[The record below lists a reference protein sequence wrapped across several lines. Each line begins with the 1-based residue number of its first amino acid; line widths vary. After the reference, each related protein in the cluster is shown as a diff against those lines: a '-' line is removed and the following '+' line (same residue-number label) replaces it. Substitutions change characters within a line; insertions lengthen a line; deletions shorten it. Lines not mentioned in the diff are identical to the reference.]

1 MKAFFQSLRE
11 ILWTLIAV
19 LGAAALFAA
28 VLLPAQFAGKL
39 AGIFDALES
48 EGFDIKIKTPIGEAS
63 FDRVKDL
70 QLENTDRQVLELRD
84 ELAAARV
91 QIALLDTGP
100 GGPPPPIPAPPD
112 PSDGSGQPEVP
123 EAPVLELA
131 PEEWVVIAGA
141 ERDLGS
147 QRSELDALRR
157 AGFSDAVVLE
167 YGGWFQSAVIYPDK
181 AAAEAALAD
190 VAAVVGAG
198 SGAYIRALSV
208 MCPAPSEVTGQPDVL
223 VCN

>member
-19 LGAAALFAA
+19 LGAVALFAA

-84 ELAAARV
+84 ELAAARL

-100 GGPPPPIPAPPD
+100 EGPPPPIPAPSD
-112 PSDGSGQPEVP
+112 PSGEPGVA
-123 EAPVLELA
+123 EAPVFELA

-147 QRSELDALRR
+147 QRSELDALKR
-157 AGFSDAVVLE
+157 AGFSDAVILE

-181 AAAEAALAD
+181 AAATAALAD

-198 SGAYIRALSV
+198 RGAYIRALSV
-208 MCPAPSEVTGQPDVL
+208 MCPAPSELTGQPDVL